1 MVMQVVKEKLEV
13 PLFKQNFQKWEEEEF
28 KSTFETAKE
37 ATGRKETPE
46 VGLLGHLW
54 SIVLVEWAVVAL
66 KIGCN

>member
-1 MVMQVVKEKLEV
+1 MVQVVKEKLEV

-46 VGLLGHLW
+46 VIMPIQMQLRTDLDL
-54 SIVLVEWAVVAL
+54 
-66 KIGCN
+66 